1 MLEVNETY
9 LDRLS
14 EAVYSLLN
22 GRPAA
27 PVELP
32 PDHPQDE
39 LRQLAGYV
47 NSLIAEYGTL
57 SAGISSVAR
66 GNLDFTIGKGKL
78 EALQQLK
85 TLQGNLRHLTWKT
98 QRIAGGDFEQKVD
111 FMGDFS
117 SAFNSMTRQLKEA
130 FEKIEKQ
137 NEELSEAYRA
147 YGCRNTEMAQKVDEI
162 CTKYGLN
169 KVGDGISPD
178 TTEEMFTALD
188 VRSMVR
194 DSGNEDVTTSNPSY
208 SADGNFEFWGATTV
222 SGVDYPIEYRVY
234 RAMKQTLSTAYW
246 EIENTSDYQW
256 SNYVTTAGTDVL
268 IAVGQNNSLVLT
280 DTGDSVVV
288 IVVMNATTG
297 DTQTGK
303 ATLEAFANT
312 FDLSLAPRTRN
323 APVETTA
330 PTESGT
336 AIPEAYQPVI
346 AKYATALTEHWGG
359 EACSNADISILV
371 SYATSPSELGYALL
385 DLDNDGTDEL
395 VIANDAERQVIY
407 DLYSLVDG
415 KLVHVFTGWDRN
427 SYELREGYRILNIG
441 SNGAASADYVY
452 CHLSNGQLVT
462 DSLIRFDAATDPDHP
477 WFRGTGENDLA
488 PITDENWS
496 EDEIYSAAAS
506 LPIAITSFADD
517 SAGSYDPSLADYEG
531 YLSTIDTSSI
541 KYYALRDLDGDGQD
555 ELLLYNSGETLM
567 KVAAIQNGTA
577 QEILSGNVLDLCE
590 GNVLEAWEGGSGAEQ
605 RTYYRVENHTAV
617 PFECIIYNIDENQ
630 CYRDSSY
637 DFYEENLTPITE
649 EEYNRVVNTYPGM
662 SFWDCNPKPLEK
674 MNSADSSA
682 GDDAQLLANYG
693 GYLSSIDTYW
703 IKYYALRDLDGDGQ
717 DELLLFNRD
726 KTLSNVAG
734 VLNGTAREILSGSSL
749 YLCAGNVLEYWGEG
763 SGGSGCTYYQVENKT
778 AVPIESITYR
788 GNNDQWYR
796 DRDFDF
802 MKEDLT
808 PITNEEYQ
816 RIVDSYPR
824 MTMSDCN
831 ARALPEI

>member
-1 MLEVNETY
+1 MKSQVICDALNTVNPTPAQRARMRAALEAQLPAEKPHRRGAHQQKASSQRWWTII
-9 LDRLS
+9 
-14 EAVYSLLN
+14 
-22 GRPAA
+22 PAA
-27 PVELP
+27 AALFAVVLLGIFVLGRTDKTP
-32 PDHPQDE
+32 PSMSNVPTAPLTLE
-39 LRQLAGYV
+39 
-47 NSLIAEYGTL
+47 SL
-57 SAGISSVAR
+57 
-66 GNLDFTIGKGKL
+66 
-78 EALQQLK
+78 Q
-85 TLQGNLRHLTWKT
+85 
-98 QRIAGGDFEQKVD
+98 
-111 FMGDFS
+111 S
-117 SAFNSMTRQLKEA
+117 SANYKASMEIKDYVQSYNATGDVDET
-130 FEKIEKQ
+130 
-137 NEELSEAYRA
+137 LSEAYRA

-194 DSGNEDVTTSNPSY
+194 DSGNGDVTTSNPSY

-346 AKYATALTEHWGG
+346 AKYVTALTEHWGG
-359 EACSNADISILV
+359 EACSNADISLLV

-395 VIANDAERQVIY
+395 IIANDAERQVIY

-462 DSLIRFDAATDPDHP
+462 DSLIRFDAAIDPDHP

-506 LPIAITSFADD
+506 LPIVITPFADA
-517 SAGSYDPSLADYEG
+517 SAGSYDPALADYEG

-555 ELLLYNSGETLM
+555 ELLLYNSGETLT

-617 PFECIIYNIDENQ
+617 PFECIIYNVDENQ
-630 CYRDSSY
+630 CYRDNNY
-637 DFYEENLTPITE
+637 DFYEEDLTPITE

-682 GDDAQLLANYG
+682 AEDAQLLANYG

-778 AVPIESITYR
+778 AVPIESITYH

>member
-1 MLEVNETY
+1 MKSQVICGALNTVNPTPAQRARMRAALEAQLPAEKPRRRGAHQQKASSQRWWTII
-9 LDRLS
+9 
-14 EAVYSLLN
+14 
-22 GRPAA
+22 PAA
-27 PVELP
+27 AALFAVVLLGIFVLGRTDKTP
-32 PDHPQDE
+32 PSMSNVPTAPLTLE
-39 LRQLAGYV
+39 
-47 NSLIAEYGTL
+47 SL
-57 SAGISSVAR
+57 
-66 GNLDFTIGKGKL
+66 
-78 EALQQLK
+78 Q
-85 TLQGNLRHLTWKT
+85 
-98 QRIAGGDFEQKVD
+98 
-111 FMGDFS
+111 S
-117 SAFNSMTRQLKEA
+117 SANYKASMEIKDYVQSYNATGDVDET
-130 FEKIEKQ
+130 
-137 NEELSEAYRA
+137 LSEAYRA

-178 TTEEMFTALD
+178 TTEEMFTALN
-188 VRSMVR
+188 VRSMVKA
-194 DSGNEDVTTSNPSY
+194 SGNGDVTTSNPSY

-222 SGVDYPIEYRVY
+222 SGVDYPIEYRAY

-268 IAVGQNNSLVLT
+268 IAAGQSNSLVLT

-303 ATLEAFANT
+303 AALEAFANT

-323 APVETTA
+323 DPVETTA
-330 PTESGT
+330 PTAPTENGT

-346 AKYATALTEHWGG
+346 AKYVTALTEHWGG

-395 VIANDAERQVIY
+395 IIANDAERQVIY

-477 WFRGTGENDLA
+477 WFRGTGENDLV

-496 EDEIYSAAAS
+496 EDEIYSASAS

-517 SAGSYDPSLADYEG
+517 SAGSYDPALADYEG
-531 YLSTIDTSSI
+531 YLSIIDTSSI

-630 CYRDSSY
+630 CYRDSNY

-816 RIVDSYPR
+816 RIVDTYPR

>member
-1 MLEVNETY
+1 MKSQVICDALNAVNPTPAQRARMRAALEAQLPAEKPHRRGAHQQKASSQRWWTII
-9 LDRLS
+9 
-14 EAVYSLLN
+14 
-22 GRPAA
+22 PAA
-27 PVELP
+27 AALFAVVLLGIFVLGRTDKTP
-32 PDHPQDE
+32 PSMSNVPTE
-39 LRQLAGYV
+39 PLTLE
-47 NSLIAEYGTL
+47 SL
-57 SAGISSVAR
+57 
-66 GNLDFTIGKGKL
+66 
-78 EALQQLK
+78 Q
-85 TLQGNLRHLTWKT
+85 
-98 QRIAGGDFEQKVD
+98 
-111 FMGDFS
+111 S
-117 SAFNSMTRQLKEA
+117 SANYKASMEIKDYVQSYNATGDVDET
-130 FEKIEKQ
+130 
-137 NEELSEAYRA
+137 LSEAYRA

-178 TTEEMFTALD
+178 TTEEMFTALN
-188 VRSMVR
+188 VRSMVKV
-194 DSGNEDVTTSNPSY
+194 SGNGDVTTSNPSY

-222 SGVDYPIEYRVY
+222 SGVDYPIEYRAY

-303 ATLEAFANT
+303 AALEAFANT

-346 AKYATALTEHWGG
+346 AKYVTALTEHWGG
-359 EACSNADISILV
+359 EACSNADISLLV

-395 VIANDAERQVIY
+395 IIANDAERQVIY

-496 EDEIYSAAAS
+496 EDEIYSTAAS

-517 SAGSYDPSLADYEG
+517 SVGSYDPALADYEG

-577 QEILSGNVLDLCE
+577 QEILSGNVLDICE

-630 CYRDSSY
+630 CYRDSNY

-682 GDDAQLLANYG
+682 AEDAQLLANYG

-796 DRDFDF
+796 DGDFDF

-816 RIVDSYPR
+816 RIVDTYPR

>member
-1 MLEVNETY
+1 MKSQVICDALNTVNPTPAQRARMRAALEAQLPAEKPHRRGAHQQKASSQRWWTII
-9 LDRLS
+9 
-14 EAVYSLLN
+14 
-22 GRPAA
+22 PAA
-27 PVELP
+27 AALFAVVLLGIFVLGRTDKTP
-32 PDHPQDE
+32 PSMSNVPTE
-39 LRQLAGYV
+39 PLTLE
-47 NSLIAEYGTL
+47 SL
-57 SAGISSVAR
+57 
-66 GNLDFTIGKGKL
+66 
-78 EALQQLK
+78 Q
-85 TLQGNLRHLTWKT
+85 
-98 QRIAGGDFEQKVD
+98 
-111 FMGDFS
+111 S
-117 SAFNSMTRQLKEA
+117 SANYKASMEIKDYVQSYNATGDVDET
-130 FEKIEKQ
+130 
-137 NEELSEAYRA
+137 LSEAYRA

-178 TTEEMFTALD
+178 TTEEMFTALN
-188 VRSMVR
+188 VRSMVKA
-194 DSGNEDVTTSNPSY
+194 SGNGDVTTSNPSY

-222 SGVDYPIEYRVY
+222 SGVDYPIEYRAY

-303 ATLEAFANT
+303 AALEALANT
-312 FDLSLAPRTRN
+312 FDLSLAPRTQN

-346 AKYATALTEHWGG
+346 AKYTTALTEHWGG

-385 DLDNDGTDEL
+385 DLDNDGADEL
-395 VIANDAERQVIY
+395 IIANDAERQVIY

-427 SYELREGYRILNIG
+427 SYELREGFRILNIG

-506 LPIAITSFADD
+506 RPIVITPFADA
-517 SAGSYDPSLADYEG
+517 SAGSYDPALADYEG

-541 KYYALRDLDGDGQD
+541 KYYALCDLDGDGQD
-555 ELLLYNSGETLM
+555 ELLLYNSGETLT
-567 KVAAIQNGTA
+567 KVAAIQNGIA
-577 QEILSGNVLDLCE
+577 QEILSGNVLALCE
-590 GNVLEAWEGGSGAEQ
+590 GNVLEEWDGGSGAER

-630 CYRDSSY
+630 CYRDSNY

-693 GYLSSIDTYW
+693 GYLSSIDMYW

-816 RIVDSYPR
+816 RIVDTYPR

>member
-1 MLEVNETY
+1 MKSQVICGALNTVNPTPAQRARMRAALEAQLPAEKPRRRGAHQQKASSQRWWTII
-9 LDRLS
+9 
-14 EAVYSLLN
+14 
-22 GRPAA
+22 PAA
-27 PVELP
+27 AALFAVVLLGIFVLGRTDKTP
-32 PDHPQDE
+32 PSMSNVPTAPLTLE
-39 LRQLAGYV
+39 
-47 NSLIAEYGTL
+47 SL
-57 SAGISSVAR
+57 
-66 GNLDFTIGKGKL
+66 
-78 EALQQLK
+78 Q
-85 TLQGNLRHLTWKT
+85 
-98 QRIAGGDFEQKVD
+98 
-111 FMGDFS
+111 S
-117 SAFNSMTRQLKEA
+117 SANYKASMEIKDYVQSYNATGDVDET
-130 FEKIEKQ
+130 
-137 NEELSEAYRA
+137 LSEAYRA

-178 TTEEMFTALD
+178 TTEEMFTALN
-188 VRSMVR
+188 VRSMVKA
-194 DSGNEDVTTSNPSY
+194 SGNGDVTTSNPSY

-222 SGVDYPIEYRVY
+222 SGVDYPIEYRAY

-268 IAVGQNNSLVLT
+268 IAAGQSNSLVLT

-303 ATLEAFANT
+303 AALEAFANT

-346 AKYATALTEHWGG
+346 AKYVTALTEHWGG

-395 VIANDAERQVIY
+395 IIANDAERQVIY

-477 WFRGTGENDLA
+477 WFRGTGENDLV

-506 LPIAITSFADD
+506 LPIVITPFADA
-517 SAGSYDPSLADYEG
+517 SAGSYDPALADYEG
-531 YLSTIDTSSI
+531 YLSIIDTSSI

-630 CYRDSSY
+630 CYRDSNY

-682 GDDAQLLANYG
+682 AEDAQLLANYG

-778 AVPIESITYR
+778 AVPIESITYH

-816 RIVDSYPR
+816 RIVDTYPR

>member
-1 MLEVNETY
+1 MKSQVICDALNTVNLTPAQRARMRAALEAQLPAEKSHRRGAHQQKASSQRWWTIIPAAAA
-9 LDRLS
+9 LF
-14 EAVYSLLN
+14 AVVLLGIFVLGRTDKTPPSMSHVPTEPLTLESLL
-22 GRPAA
+22 
-27 PVELP
+27 
-32 PDHPQDE
+32 
-39 LRQLAGYV
+39 
-47 NSLIAEYGTL
+47 
-57 SAGISSVAR
+57 
-66 GNLDFTIGKGKL
+66 
-78 EALQQLK
+78 
-85 TLQGNLRHLTWKT
+85 
-98 QRIAGGDFEQKVD
+98 
-111 FMGDFS
+111 S
-117 SAFNSMTRQLKEA
+117 SANYKASMEIKDYVQSYNATGDVDET
-130 FEKIEKQ
+130 
-137 NEELSEAYRA
+137 LSEAYRA

-169 KVGDGISPD
+169 KVGNGISPD
-178 TTEEMFTALD
+178 TTEEMFTALN
-188 VRSMVR
+188 VRSMVKA
-194 DSGNEDVTTSNPSY
+194 SGNGDVTTSNPSY

-303 ATLEAFANT
+303 AALEAFANT
-312 FDLSLAPRTRN
+312 FDLSLAPRTQK

-336 AIPEAYQPVI
+336 AIPEAYQPVV
-346 AKYATALTEHWGG
+346 AKYVTALTEHWGG

-395 VIANDAERQVIY
+395 IIANDAERQVIY

-427 SYELREGYRILNIG
+427 SYELREGFRILNIG

-477 WFRGTGENDLA
+477 WFRGTSENDLA

-517 SAGSYDPSLADYEG
+517 SAGSYDPALADYEG

-630 CYRDSSY
+630 CYRDSNY

-734 VLNGTAREILSGSSL
+734 VLNGTARKILSGSSL

-816 RIVDSYPR
+816 RIVDTYPR

>member
-1 MLEVNETY
+1 MKSQVICGALNTVNPTPAQRARMRAALEAQLPAEKPRRRGAHQQKASSQRWWTII
-9 LDRLS
+9 
-14 EAVYSLLN
+14 
-22 GRPAA
+22 PAA
-27 PVELP
+27 AALFAVVLLGIFVLGRTDKTP
-32 PDHPQDE
+32 PSMSNVPTAPLTLE
-39 LRQLAGYV
+39 
-47 NSLIAEYGTL
+47 SL
-57 SAGISSVAR
+57 
-66 GNLDFTIGKGKL
+66 
-78 EALQQLK
+78 Q
-85 TLQGNLRHLTWKT
+85 
-98 QRIAGGDFEQKVD
+98 
-111 FMGDFS
+111 S
-117 SAFNSMTRQLKEA
+117 SANYKASMEIKDYVQSYNATGDVDET
-130 FEKIEKQ
+130 
-137 NEELSEAYRA
+137 LSEAYRA

-169 KVGDGISPD
+169 KVGNGISPD
-178 TTEEMFTALD
+178 TTEEMFTALN

-194 DSGNEDVTTSNPSY
+194 DSGNGDVTTSNPSY

-303 ATLEAFANT
+303 AALEAFANT

-346 AKYATALTEHWGG
+346 AKYVTALTEHWGG

-427 SYELREGYRILNIG
+427 SYELREGFRILNIG

-477 WFRGTGENDLA
+477 WFRGTSENDLA

-517 SAGSYDPSLADYEG
+517 SAGSYDPALADYEG

-630 CYRDSSY
+630 CYRDSNY

-734 VLNGTAREILSGSSL
+734 VQNGTAREILSGSTL

-816 RIVDSYPR
+816 RIVDTYPR

>member
-1 MLEVNETY
+1 MKSQVICDALNAVNPTPAQRARMRAALEAQLPAEKPHRRGAHQQKASSQRWWTII
-9 LDRLS
+9 
-14 EAVYSLLN
+14 
-22 GRPAA
+22 PAA
-27 PVELP
+27 AALFAVVLLGIFVLGRTDKTP
-32 PDHPQDE
+32 PSMSNVPTAPLTLE
-39 LRQLAGYV
+39 
-47 NSLIAEYGTL
+47 SL
-57 SAGISSVAR
+57 
-66 GNLDFTIGKGKL
+66 
-78 EALQQLK
+78 Q
-85 TLQGNLRHLTWKT
+85 
-98 QRIAGGDFEQKVD
+98 
-111 FMGDFS
+111 S
-117 SAFNSMTRQLKEA
+117 SANYKASMEIKDYVQSYNATGDVDET
-130 FEKIEKQ
+130 
-137 NEELSEAYRA
+137 LSEAYRA

-178 TTEEMFTALD
+178 TTEEMFTALN

-194 DSGNEDVTTSNPSY
+194 DSGNGDVTTSNPSY
-208 SADGNFEFWGATTV
+208 STDGNFEFWGATTV

-256 SNYVTTAGTDVL
+256 SNYVTTAGTNVL

-303 ATLEAFANT
+303 AALEAFANT

-323 APVETTA
+323 DPAETTA
-330 PTESGT
+330 PTENGT

-395 VIANDAERQVIY
+395 IIANDAERQVIY

-427 SYELREGYRILNIG
+427 SYELREGFRILNIG

-496 EDEIYSAAAS
+496 EDEIYSASAS
-506 LPIAITSFADD
+506 LPIAITPFADA
-517 SAGSYDPSLADYEG
+517 SAGSYDPALADYEG

-541 KYYALRDLDGDGQD
+541 KYYALRDLDGDGQN

-630 CYRDSSY
+630 CYRDSNY

-734 VLNGTAREILSGSSL
+734 VLNGTAREILSRSSL

-808 PITNEEYQ
+808 LITNEEYQ
-816 RIVDSYPR
+816 RIVDTYPR

>member
-1 MLEVNETY
+1 MKSQVICDALNTVNLTPAQRARMRAALEAQLPAEKSHRRGAHQQKASSQRWWTII
-9 LDRLS
+9 
-14 EAVYSLLN
+14 
-22 GRPAA
+22 PAA
-27 PVELP
+27 AALFAVVLLGIFVLGRTDKTP
-32 PDHPQDE
+32 PSMSNVPTAPLTLE
-39 LRQLAGYV
+39 
-47 NSLIAEYGTL
+47 SL
-57 SAGISSVAR
+57 
-66 GNLDFTIGKGKL
+66 
-78 EALQQLK
+78 Q
-85 TLQGNLRHLTWKT
+85 
-98 QRIAGGDFEQKVD
+98 
-111 FMGDFS
+111 S
-117 SAFNSMTRQLKEA
+117 SANYKASMEIKDYVQGYNATGDVDET
-130 FEKIEKQ
+130 
-137 NEELSEAYRA
+137 LSEAYRA

-178 TTEEMFTALD
+178 TTEEMFTALN
-188 VRSMVR
+188 VRSMVKA
-194 DSGNEDVTTSNPSY
+194 SGNGDVTTSNPSY

-303 ATLEAFANT
+303 AALEAFANT
-312 FDLSLAPRTRN
+312 FDLSLAPRTQK

-346 AKYATALTEHWGG
+346 AKYVTALTEHWGG

-395 VIANDAERQVIY
+395 IIANDAERQVIY

-517 SAGSYDPSLADYEG
+517 SAGSYDPALADYEG

-630 CYRDSSY
+630 CYRDSNY

-682 GDDAQLLANYG
+682 AEDAQLLANYG

>member
-1 MLEVNETY
+1 MKSQVICDALNTVNLTPAQRARMRAALEAQLPAEKSHRRGAHQQKASSQRWWTII
-9 LDRLS
+9 
-14 EAVYSLLN
+14 
-22 GRPAA
+22 PAA
-27 PVELP
+27 AALFAVVLLGIFVLGRTDKTP
-32 PDHPQDE
+32 PSMSNVPTAPLTLE
-39 LRQLAGYV
+39 
-47 NSLIAEYGTL
+47 SL
-57 SAGISSVAR
+57 
-66 GNLDFTIGKGKL
+66 
-78 EALQQLK
+78 Q
-85 TLQGNLRHLTWKT
+85 
-98 QRIAGGDFEQKVD
+98 
-111 FMGDFS
+111 S
-117 SAFNSMTRQLKEA
+117 SANYKASMEIKDYVQGYNATGDVDET
-130 FEKIEKQ
+130 
-137 NEELSEAYRA
+137 LSEAYRA

-178 TTEEMFTALD
+178 TTEEMFTALN
-188 VRSMVR
+188 VRSMVKA
-194 DSGNEDVTTSNPSY
+194 SGNGDVTTSNPSY
-208 SADGNFEFWGATTV
+208 SADGNFEFWGATRV
-222 SGVDYPIEYRVY
+222 SGVDYAIEYRAY

-303 ATLEAFANT
+303 AALEAFANT
-312 FDLSLAPRTRN
+312 FDLSLAPRTQK

-336 AIPEAYQPVI
+336 AIPEAYQPVV
-346 AKYATALTEHWGG
+346 AKYVTALTEHWGG

-395 VIANDAERQVIY
+395 IIANDTERQVIY

-427 SYELREGYRILNIG
+427 SYELREGFRILNIG

-477 WFRGTGENDLA
+477 WFRGTSENDLA

-517 SAGSYDPSLADYEG
+517 SAGSYDPALADYEG

-630 CYRDSSY
+630 CYRDSNY

-682 GDDAQLLANYG
+682 AEDAQLLANYG

-816 RIVDSYPR
+816 RIVDTYPR

>member
-1 MLEVNETY
+1 MKSQVICDALNTVNPTPAQRARMRAALEAQLPAEKPHRRGAHQQKASSQRWWTII
-9 LDRLS
+9 
-14 EAVYSLLN
+14 
-22 GRPAA
+22 PAA
-27 PVELP
+27 AALFAVVLLGIFVLGRTDKTP
-32 PDHPQDE
+32 PSMSNVPTE
-39 LRQLAGYV
+39 PLTLE
-47 NSLIAEYGTL
+47 SL
-57 SAGISSVAR
+57 
-66 GNLDFTIGKGKL
+66 
-78 EALQQLK
+78 Q
-85 TLQGNLRHLTWKT
+85 
-98 QRIAGGDFEQKVD
+98 
-111 FMGDFS
+111 S
-117 SAFNSMTRQLKEA
+117 SANYKASMEIKDYVQSCNATGDVDET
-130 FEKIEKQ
+130 
-137 NEELSEAYRA
+137 LSEAYRA

-178 TTEEMFTALD
+178 TTEEMFAALN
-188 VRSMVR
+188 VRSMVKA
-194 DSGNEDVTTSNPSY
+194 SGNRDVTTSNPSY

-222 SGVDYPIEYRVY
+222 SGVDYPIEYRAY

-268 IAVGQNNSLVLT
+268 IAVGQSNSLVLT

-303 ATLEAFANT
+303 AALEALANT

-323 APVETTA
+323 DPAETTA
-330 PTESGT
+330 PTENGT

-346 AKYATALTEHWGG
+346 AKYVTALTEHWGG

-506 LPIAITSFADD
+506 LPIAITPFADA
-517 SAGSYDPSLADYEG
+517 SAGSYDPALADYEG
-531 YLSTIDTSSI
+531 YLSTIDTSST

-630 CYRDSSY
+630 CYRDSNY

-778 AVPIESITYR
+778 AVPIESITYH

-816 RIVDSYPR
+816 RIVDTYPR

>member
-1 MLEVNETY
+1 MKSQVICDALNTVNPTPAQIARMRAALEAQLPAEKPHRRGAHQQKVSSQRWWTII
-9 LDRLS
+9 
-14 EAVYSLLN
+14 
-22 GRPAA
+22 PAA
-27 PVELP
+27 AALFAVVLLGIFVLGRTDKTP
-32 PDHPQDE
+32 PSMSNVPTE
-39 LRQLAGYV
+39 PLTLE
-47 NSLIAEYGTL
+47 SL
-57 SAGISSVAR
+57 
-66 GNLDFTIGKGKL
+66 
-78 EALQQLK
+78 Q
-85 TLQGNLRHLTWKT
+85 
-98 QRIAGGDFEQKVD
+98 
-111 FMGDFS
+111 S
-117 SAFNSMTRQLKEA
+117 SANYKASMEIKDYVQSYNATGDVDET
-130 FEKIEKQ
+130 
-137 NEELSEAYRA
+137 LSEAYRA

-178 TTEEMFTALD
+178 TTEEMFTALN
-188 VRSMVR
+188 VRSMVKV
-194 DSGNEDVTTSNPSY
+194 SGNGDVTTSNPSY

-234 RAMKQTLSTAYW
+234 RAMKQSLSTAYW

-303 ATLEAFANT
+303 AALEAFANT

-346 AKYATALTEHWGG
+346 AKYVTALTEHWGG
-359 EACSNADISILV
+359 EACSNADISLLV

-395 VIANDAERQVIY
+395 IIANDAERQVIY

-496 EDEIYSAAAS
+496 EDEIYSTAAS

-517 SAGSYDPSLADYEG
+517 SVGSYDPALADYEG

-577 QEILSGNVLDLCE
+577 QEILSGNVLDICE

-630 CYRDSSY
+630 CYRDSNY

-682 GDDAQLLANYG
+682 AEDAQLLANYG

-796 DRDFDF
+796 DGDFDF

-816 RIVDSYPR
+816 RIVDTYPR

>member
-1 MLEVNETY
+1 MKSQVICGALNTVNPTPAQRARMRAALEAQLPAEKPRRRGAHQQKASSQRWWTII
-9 LDRLS
+9 
-14 EAVYSLLN
+14 
-22 GRPAA
+22 PAA
-27 PVELP
+27 AALFAVVLLGIFVLGRTDKTP
-32 PDHPQDE
+32 PSMSNVPTAPLTLE
-39 LRQLAGYV
+39 
-47 NSLIAEYGTL
+47 SL
-57 SAGISSVAR
+57 
-66 GNLDFTIGKGKL
+66 
-78 EALQQLK
+78 Q
-85 TLQGNLRHLTWKT
+85 
-98 QRIAGGDFEQKVD
+98 
-111 FMGDFS
+111 S
-117 SAFNSMTRQLKEA
+117 SANYKASMEIKDYVQSYNATGDVDET
-130 FEKIEKQ
+130 
-137 NEELSEAYRA
+137 LSEAYRA

-178 TTEEMFTALD
+178 TTEEMFTALN
-188 VRSMVR
+188 VRSMVKA
-194 DSGNEDVTTSNPSY
+194 SGNGDVTTSNPSY

-222 SGVDYPIEYRVY
+222 SGVDYPIEYRAY

-268 IAVGQNNSLVLT
+268 IAAGQSNSLVLT

-303 ATLEAFANT
+303 AALEAFANT

-323 APVETTA
+323 DPVETTA
-330 PTESGT
+330 PTAPTENGT

-346 AKYATALTEHWGG
+346 AKYVTALTEHWGG

-395 VIANDAERQVIY
+395 IIANDAERQVIY

-477 WFRGTGENDLA
+477 WFRGTGENDLV

-496 EDEIYSAAAS
+496 EDEIYSASAS

-517 SAGSYDPSLADYEG
+517 SAGSYDPALADYEG
-531 YLSTIDTSSI
+531 YLSIIDTSSI

-630 CYRDSSY
+630 CYRDSNY

-778 AVPIESITYR
+778 AVPIESITYH

-816 RIVDSYPR
+816 RIVDTYPR

>member
-1 MLEVNETY
+1 MKSQVICDALNTVNPTPAQRARMRAALEAQLPAEKPHRRGAHQQKASTP
-9 LDRLS
+9 RWWTII
-14 EAVYSLLN
+14 
-22 GRPAA
+22 PAA
-27 PVELP
+27 AALFAVVLLGIFVLGRTDKTP
-32 PDHPQDE
+32 PSMSNVPTE
-39 LRQLAGYV
+39 PLTLE
-47 NSLIAEYGTL
+47 SL
-57 SAGISSVAR
+57 
-66 GNLDFTIGKGKL
+66 
-78 EALQQLK
+78 Q
-85 TLQGNLRHLTWKT
+85 
-98 QRIAGGDFEQKVD
+98 
-111 FMGDFS
+111 S
-117 SAFNSMTRQLKEA
+117 SANYKASMEIKDYVQSYNATGDVDET
-130 FEKIEKQ
+130 
-137 NEELSEAYRA
+137 LSEAYRA

-178 TTEEMFTALD
+178 TTEEMFTALN
-188 VRSMVR
+188 VRSMVKA
-194 DSGNEDVTTSNPSY
+194 SGNGDVTTSNPSY

-222 SGVDYPIEYRVY
+222 SGVDYPIEYRAY

-303 ATLEAFANT
+303 AALEAFANT

-346 AKYATALTEHWGG
+346 AKYVTALTEHWGG
-359 EACSNADISILV
+359 EACSNADISLLV

-395 VIANDAERQVIY
+395 IIANDAERQVIY

-496 EDEIYSAAAS
+496 EDEIYSTAAS

-517 SAGSYDPSLADYEG
+517 SAGSYDPALADYEG

-630 CYRDSSY
+630 CYRDSNY

-816 RIVDSYPR
+816 RIVDTYPR

>member
-1 MLEVNETY
+1 MKSQVICDALNTVNLTPAQRARMRAALEAQLPAEKPHRRGAHQQKASSQRWWTII
-9 LDRLS
+9 
-14 EAVYSLLN
+14 
-22 GRPAA
+22 PAA
-27 PVELP
+27 AALFAVVLLVIFVLGRTDKTP
-32 PDHPQDE
+32 PSMSNVPTE
-39 LRQLAGYV
+39 PLTLE
-47 NSLIAEYGTL
+47 SL
-57 SAGISSVAR
+57 
-66 GNLDFTIGKGKL
+66 
-78 EALQQLK
+78 Q
-85 TLQGNLRHLTWKT
+85 
-98 QRIAGGDFEQKVD
+98 
-111 FMGDFS
+111 S
-117 SAFNSMTRQLKEA
+117 SANYKASMEIKDYVQSYNATGDVDET
-130 FEKIEKQ
+130 
-137 NEELSEAYRA
+137 LSEAYRA

-194 DSGNEDVTTSNPSY
+194 DSGNGDVTTSNPSY

-303 ATLEAFANT
+303 AALEALANT

-330 PTESGT
+330 PTERGT

-346 AKYATALTEHWGG
+346 AKYVTALTEHWGG
-359 EACSNADISILV
+359 EACSNADISLLV

-427 SYELREGYRILNIG
+427 SYELREGFRILNIG

-496 EDEIYSAAAS
+496 EDEIYSASAS
-506 LPIAITSFADD
+506 LPIAITPFADD
-517 SAGSYDPSLADYEG
+517 SAGSYDPALADYEG
-531 YLSTIDTSSI
+531 YLSIIDTSSI

-630 CYRDSSY
+630 CYRDSNY

-778 AVPIESITYR
+778 AVPIESITYH

-816 RIVDSYPR
+816 RIVDTYPR

>member
-1 MLEVNETY
+1 MKSQVICGALNTVNPTPAQRARMRAALEAQLPAEKPHRRGAHQQKASSQRWWTII
-9 LDRLS
+9 
-14 EAVYSLLN
+14 
-22 GRPAA
+22 PAA
-27 PVELP
+27 AALFAVVLLGIFVLGRTDKTP
-32 PDHPQDE
+32 PSMSNVPTE
-39 LRQLAGYV
+39 PLTLE
-47 NSLIAEYGTL
+47 SL
-57 SAGISSVAR
+57 
-66 GNLDFTIGKGKL
+66 
-78 EALQQLK
+78 Q
-85 TLQGNLRHLTWKT
+85 
-98 QRIAGGDFEQKVD
+98 
-111 FMGDFS
+111 S
-117 SAFNSMTRQLKEA
+117 SANYKASMEIKDYVQSYNATGDVDET
-130 FEKIEKQ
+130 
-137 NEELSEAYRA
+137 LSEAYRA

-188 VRSMVR
+188 VRSMVK
-194 DSGNEDVTTSNPSY
+194 DSGNGDVTTSNPSY

-256 SNYVTTAGTDVL
+256 SNAVTTAGTDVL

-323 APVETTA
+323 DPAETTA

-346 AKYATALTEHWGG
+346 AKYVTALTEHWGG

-496 EDEIYSAAAS
+496 EDEIYSTAAS

-517 SAGSYDPSLADYEG
+517 SVGSYDPALADYEG

-630 CYRDSSY
+630 CYRDSNY

-816 RIVDSYPR
+816 RIVDTYPR

>member
-1 MLEVNETY
+1 MKSQVICDALNTVNPTPAQIARMRAALEAQLPAEKPHRRGAHQQKVSSQRWWTII
-9 LDRLS
+9 
-14 EAVYSLLN
+14 
-22 GRPAA
+22 PAA
-27 PVELP
+27 AALFAVVLLGIFVLGRTDKTP
-32 PDHPQDE
+32 PSMSNVPTAPLTLE
-39 LRQLAGYV
+39 
-47 NSLIAEYGTL
+47 SL
-57 SAGISSVAR
+57 
-66 GNLDFTIGKGKL
+66 
-78 EALQQLK
+78 Q
-85 TLQGNLRHLTWKT
+85 
-98 QRIAGGDFEQKVD
+98 
-111 FMGDFS
+111 S
-117 SAFNSMTRQLKEA
+117 SANYKASMEIKDYVQSYNATGDVDET
-130 FEKIEKQ
+130 
-137 NEELSEAYRA
+137 LSEAYRA

-194 DSGNEDVTTSNPSY
+194 DSGNGDVTTSNPSY

-346 AKYATALTEHWGG
+346 AKYVTALTEHWGG
-359 EACSNADISILV
+359 EACSNADISLLV

-395 VIANDAERQVIY
+395 IIANDAERQVIY

-477 WFRGTGENDLA
+477 WFRGTSENDLA

-506 LPIAITSFADD
+506 LPITITPFADA
-517 SAGSYDPSLADYEG
+517 SAGSYDPALVDYEG

-577 QEILSGNVLDLCE
+577 QEILSGNVLDICE

-630 CYRDSSY
+630 CYRDSNY

-682 GDDAQLLANYG
+682 AEDAQLLANYG

-816 RIVDSYPR
+816 RIVDTYPR

>member
-1 MLEVNETY
+1 MKSQVICDALNTVNLTPAQRARMRAALEAQLPAEKPHRRGAHQQKASSQRWWTII
-9 LDRLS
+9 
-14 EAVYSLLN
+14 
-22 GRPAA
+22 PAA
-27 PVELP
+27 AALFAVVLLGIFVLGRTDKASPSMSNVPTAPLTLE
-32 PDHPQDE
+32 
-39 LRQLAGYV
+39 
-47 NSLIAEYGTL
+47 SL
-57 SAGISSVAR
+57 
-66 GNLDFTIGKGKL
+66 
-78 EALQQLK
+78 Q
-85 TLQGNLRHLTWKT
+85 
-98 QRIAGGDFEQKVD
+98 
-111 FMGDFS
+111 S
-117 SAFNSMTRQLKEA
+117 SANYKASMEIKDYVQSYNATGDVDET
-130 FEKIEKQ
+130 
-137 NEELSEAYRA
+137 LSEAYRA

-178 TTEEMFTALD
+178 TTEEMFTALN

-194 DSGNEDVTTSNPSY
+194 DSGNGDVTTSNPSY

-222 SGVDYPIEYRVY
+222 SGVDYAIEYRAY

-303 ATLEAFANT
+303 AALEAFANT

-346 AKYATALTEHWGG
+346 AKYVTALTEHWGG

-395 VIANDAERQVIY
+395 IIANDAERQVIY

-427 SYELREGYRILNIG
+427 SYELREGFRILNIG

-496 EDEIYSAAAS
+496 EDEIYSASAS

-517 SAGSYDPSLADYEG
+517 SAGSYDPALADYEG

-630 CYRDSSY
+630 CYRDSNY

-816 RIVDSYPR
+816 RIVDTYPR

>member
-1 MLEVNETY
+1 MKSQVICGALNTVNPTPAQRARMRAALEAQLPAEKPHRRGAHQQKASSQRWWTIIPAAAALFAVVLLGIFVLGRTDKTPPSMSNVPTAPLTLESLQSSANYKASMEIKDYVQSYNATGDVDET
-9 LDRLS
+9 LS
-14 EAVYSLLN
+14 ES
-22 GRPAA
+22 
-27 PVELP
+27 
-32 PDHPQDE
+32 
-39 LRQLAGYV
+39 
-47 NSLIAEYGTL
+47 
-57 SAGISSVAR
+57 
-66 GNLDFTIGKGKL
+66 
-78 EALQQLK
+78 
-85 TLQGNLRHLTWKT
+85 
-98 QRIAGGDFEQKVD
+98 
-111 FMGDFS
+111 
-117 SAFNSMTRQLKEA
+117 
-130 FEKIEKQ
+130 
-137 NEELSEAYRA
+137 YRA

-178 TTEEMFTALD
+178 TTEEMFTALN
-188 VRSMVR
+188 VRSMVKA
-194 DSGNEDVTTSNPSY
+194 SGNGDVTTSNPSY

-323 APVETTA
+323 APAETTA

-427 SYELREGYRILNIG
+427 SYELREGFRILNIG

-496 EDEIYSAAAS
+496 EDEIYSASAS
-506 LPIAITSFADD
+506 LPITITPFADA
-517 SAGSYDPSLADYEG
+517 SAGSYDPALADYEG

-630 CYRDSSY
+630 CYRDSNY

-682 GDDAQLLANYG
+682 AEDAQLLANYG

-816 RIVDSYPR
+816 RIVDTYPR

>member
-1 MLEVNETY
+1 MKSQVICDALNTVNPTPAQRARMRAALEAQLPAEKPHRRGAHQQKASSQRWWTII
-9 LDRLS
+9 
-14 EAVYSLLN
+14 
-22 GRPAA
+22 PAA
-27 PVELP
+27 AALFAVVLLGIFVLGRTDKTP
-32 PDHPQDE
+32 PSMSNVPTE
-39 LRQLAGYV
+39 PLTLE
-47 NSLIAEYGTL
+47 SL
-57 SAGISSVAR
+57 
-66 GNLDFTIGKGKL
+66 
-78 EALQQLK
+78 Q
-85 TLQGNLRHLTWKT
+85 
-98 QRIAGGDFEQKVD
+98 
-111 FMGDFS
+111 S
-117 SAFNSMTRQLKEA
+117 SANYKASMEIKDYVQSYNATGDVDET
-130 FEKIEKQ
+130 
-137 NEELSEAYRA
+137 LSEAYRA

-169 KVGDGISPD
+169 KVGNGISPD
-178 TTEEMFTALD
+178 TTEEMFTALN

-194 DSGNEDVTTSNPSY
+194 DSGNGDVTTSNPSY

-222 SGVDYPIEYRVY
+222 SGVDYAIEYRAY

-268 IAVGQNNSLVLT
+268 IAVGQSNSLVLT

-303 ATLEAFANT
+303 AALEAFANT

-346 AKYATALTEHWGG
+346 AKYVTALTEHWGG
-359 EACSNADISILV
+359 EACSNADISLLV

-395 VIANDAERQVIY
+395 IIANDAERQVIY

-496 EDEIYSAAAS
+496 EDEIYSTAAS

-517 SAGSYDPSLADYEG
+517 SVGSYDPALADYEG

-630 CYRDSSY
+630 CYRDSNY

-682 GDDAQLLANYG
+682 AEDAQLLANYG

-796 DRDFDF
+796 DGDFDF

-816 RIVDSYPR
+816 RIVDTYPR

>member
-1 MLEVNETY
+1 MKSQVICDALNTVNPTPAQRARMRAALEAQLPAEKPHRRGAHQQKASSPRWWTII
-9 LDRLS
+9 
-14 EAVYSLLN
+14 
-22 GRPAA
+22 PAA
-27 PVELP
+27 AALFAVVLLGIFVLGRTDKTP
-32 PDHPQDE
+32 PSMSNVPTE
-39 LRQLAGYV
+39 PLTLE
-47 NSLIAEYGTL
+47 SL
-57 SAGISSVAR
+57 
-66 GNLDFTIGKGKL
+66 
-78 EALQQLK
+78 Q
-85 TLQGNLRHLTWKT
+85 
-98 QRIAGGDFEQKVD
+98 
-111 FMGDFS
+111 S
-117 SAFNSMTRQLKEA
+117 SANYKASMEIKDYVQSYNATGDVDET
-130 FEKIEKQ
+130 
-137 NEELSEAYRA
+137 LSEAYRA

-178 TTEEMFTALD
+178 TTEEMFTALN

-194 DSGNEDVTTSNPSY
+194 DSGNGDVTTSNPSY

-222 SGVDYPIEYRVY
+222 SGVDYPIEYRAY
-234 RAMKQTLSTAYW
+234 RTMKQTLSTAYW

-303 ATLEAFANT
+303 AALEALANT
-312 FDLSLAPRTRN
+312 FDLSLAPRTQN

-330 PTESGT
+330 PTETGT

-346 AKYATALTEHWGG
+346 AKYVTALTEHWGG

-395 VIANDAERQVIY
+395 IIANDAERQVIY

-427 SYELREGYRILNIG
+427 SYELREGFRILNIG

-496 EDEIYSAAAS
+496 EDEIYSASAS
-506 LPIAITSFADD
+506 LPIAITPFADA
-517 SAGSYDPSLADYEG
+517 SAGSYDPALADYEG

-541 KYYALRDLDGDGQD
+541 KYYALRDLDGDGQN

-630 CYRDSSY
+630 CYRDSNY

-649 EEYNRVVNTYPGM
+649 EEYNRVVNAYPGM

-674 MNSADSSA
+674 INSADSSA
-682 GDDAQLLANYG
+682 AEDAQLLANYG

-816 RIVDSYPR
+816 RIVDTYPR

>member
-1 MLEVNETY
+1 MKSQVICGALNTVNPTPAQRARMRAALEAQLPAEKPPRRGAHQQKASSQRWWTII
-9 LDRLS
+9 
-14 EAVYSLLN
+14 
-22 GRPAA
+22 PAA
-27 PVELP
+27 AALFAVVLLGIFVLGRTDKTP
-32 PDHPQDE
+32 PSMSNVPTAPLTLE
-39 LRQLAGYV
+39 
-47 NSLIAEYGTL
+47 SL
-57 SAGISSVAR
+57 
-66 GNLDFTIGKGKL
+66 
-78 EALQQLK
+78 Q
-85 TLQGNLRHLTWKT
+85 
-98 QRIAGGDFEQKVD
+98 
-111 FMGDFS
+111 S
-117 SAFNSMTRQLKEA
+117 SANYKASMEIKDYVQSYNATGDVDET
-130 FEKIEKQ
+130 
-137 NEELSEAYRA
+137 LSEAYRA

-169 KVGDGISPD
+169 KVGNGISPD
-178 TTEEMFTALD
+178 TTEEMFTALN
-188 VRSMVR
+188 VRSMVKA
-194 DSGNEDVTTSNPSY
+194 SGNGDVTTSNPSY
-208 SADGNFEFWGATTV
+208 SADGNFEFWGAITV

-312 FDLSLAPRTRN
+312 FDLSLAPRTQN

-346 AKYATALTEHWGG
+346 AKYVTALTEHWGG
-359 EACSNADISILV
+359 EACSNADISLLV

-395 VIANDAERQVIY
+395 IIANDAERQVIY

-427 SYELREGYRILNIG
+427 SYELREGFRILNIG

-496 EDEIYSAAAS
+496 EDEIYSTAAS
-506 LPIAITSFADD
+506 LPIAITPFADA
-517 SAGSYDPSLADYEG
+517 SAGSYDPALADYEG

-590 GNVLEAWEGGSGAEQ
+590 GNVLEEWDGGSGAEQ

-630 CYRDSSY
+630 CYRDNNY
-637 DFYEENLTPITE
+637 DFYEEDLTPITE

-682 GDDAQLLANYG
+682 AEDAQLLANYG

-778 AVPIESITYR
+778 AVPIESITYH

>member
-1 MLEVNETY
+1 MKSQVICDALNTVNLTPAQRARMRAALEAQLPAEKPHRRGAHQQKASSQRWWTII
-9 LDRLS
+9 
-14 EAVYSLLN
+14 
-22 GRPAA
+22 PAA
-27 PVELP
+27 AALFAVVLLGIFVLGRTDKTP
-32 PDHPQDE
+32 PSMSNVPTAPLTLE
-39 LRQLAGYV
+39 
-47 NSLIAEYGTL
+47 SL
-57 SAGISSVAR
+57 
-66 GNLDFTIGKGKL
+66 
-78 EALQQLK
+78 Q
-85 TLQGNLRHLTWKT
+85 
-98 QRIAGGDFEQKVD
+98 
-111 FMGDFS
+111 S
-117 SAFNSMTRQLKEA
+117 SANYKASMEIKDYVQSYNATGDVDET
-130 FEKIEKQ
+130 
-137 NEELSEAYRA
+137 LSEAYRA

-178 TTEEMFTALD
+178 TTEEMFTALN
-188 VRSMVR
+188 VRSMVKA
-194 DSGNEDVTTSNPSY
+194 SGNGDVTTSNPSY

-222 SGVDYPIEYRVY
+222 SGVDYPIEYRAY

-268 IAVGQNNSLVLT
+268 IAAGQSNSLVLT

-303 ATLEAFANT
+303 AALEAFANT

-323 APVETTA
+323 DPVETTA
-330 PTESGT
+330 PTAPTENGT

-346 AKYATALTEHWGG
+346 AKYVTALTEHWGG

-395 VIANDAERQVIY
+395 IIANDAERQVIY

-477 WFRGTGENDLA
+477 WFRGTGENDLV

-496 EDEIYSAAAS
+496 EDEIYSASAS

-517 SAGSYDPSLADYEG
+517 SAGSYDPALADYEG
-531 YLSTIDTSSI
+531 YLSIIDTSSI

-630 CYRDSSY
+630 CYRDSNY

-778 AVPIESITYR
+778 AVPIESITYH

-816 RIVDSYPR
+816 RIVDTYPR

>member
-1 MLEVNETY
+1 MKSQVICGALNTVNPTPAQRARMRAALEAQLPAEKPHRRGAHQQKASSQRWWTIIPAAAA
-9 LDRLS
+9 LF
-14 EAVYSLLN
+14 AVVLLGIFVLGRTDKTPPSMSNVPTEPLTLESLL
-22 GRPAA
+22 
-27 PVELP
+27 
-32 PDHPQDE
+32 
-39 LRQLAGYV
+39 
-47 NSLIAEYGTL
+47 
-57 SAGISSVAR
+57 
-66 GNLDFTIGKGKL
+66 
-78 EALQQLK
+78 
-85 TLQGNLRHLTWKT
+85 
-98 QRIAGGDFEQKVD
+98 
-111 FMGDFS
+111 S
-117 SAFNSMTRQLKEA
+117 SANYKASMEIKDYVQSYNATGDVDET
-130 FEKIEKQ
+130 
-137 NEELSEAYRA
+137 LSEAYRA

-194 DSGNEDVTTSNPSY
+194 DSGNGDVTTSNPSY

-222 SGVDYPIEYRVY
+222 SGVDYPIEYRAY

-280 DTGDSVVV
+280 DTGDSVIV

-312 FDLSLAPRTRN
+312 FDLSLAPRTQN

-346 AKYATALTEHWGG
+346 AKYVTALTEHWGG

-395 VIANDAERQVIY
+395 IIANDAERQVIY

-496 EDEIYSAAAS
+496 EDEIYSASAS
-506 LPIAITSFADD
+506 LPIAITSFADN
-517 SAGSYDPSLADYEG
+517 SAGSYDPALADYEG

-541 KYYALRDLDGDGQD
+541 KYYALRDLDGDGQN

-630 CYRDSSY
+630 CYRDSNY

-778 AVPIESITYR
+778 AVPIESITYH

-816 RIVDSYPR
+816 RIVDTYPR

>member
-1 MLEVNETY
+1 MKSQVICDALNTVNPTPAQRARMRAALEAQLPAEKPHRRGAHQQKASSQRWWTII
-9 LDRLS
+9 
-14 EAVYSLLN
+14 
-22 GRPAA
+22 PAA
-27 PVELP
+27 AALFAVVLLGIFVLGRTDKTP
-32 PDHPQDE
+32 PSMSNVPTAPLTLE
-39 LRQLAGYV
+39 
-47 NSLIAEYGTL
+47 SL
-57 SAGISSVAR
+57 
-66 GNLDFTIGKGKL
+66 
-78 EALQQLK
+78 Q
-85 TLQGNLRHLTWKT
+85 
-98 QRIAGGDFEQKVD
+98 
-111 FMGDFS
+111 S
-117 SAFNSMTRQLKEA
+117 SANYKASMEIKDYVQSYNATGDVDET
-130 FEKIEKQ
+130 
-137 NEELSEAYRA
+137 LSEAYRA

-194 DSGNEDVTTSNPSY
+194 DSGNGDVTTSNPSY

-346 AKYATALTEHWGG
+346 AKYVTALTEHWGG

-371 SYATSPSELGYALL
+371 SYVTSPSELGYALL

-395 VIANDAERQVIY
+395 IIANDAERQVIY

-427 SYELREGYRILNIG
+427 SYELREGFRILNIG

-496 EDEIYSAAAS
+496 EDEIYSASAS

-517 SAGSYDPSLADYEG
+517 SAGSYDPALADYEG

-590 GNVLEAWEGGSGAEQ
+590 GNVLEAWDGGSGAEQ

-630 CYRDSSY
+630 CYRDSNY

-674 MNSADSSA
+674 INSADSSA
-682 GDDAQLLANYG
+682 AEDAQLLANYG

-778 AVPIESITYR
+778 AVPIESITYH

-816 RIVDSYPR
+816 RIVDTYPR

>member
-1 MLEVNETY
+1 MKSQVICGALNTVNPTPAQRARMRAALEAQLPAEKPHRRGAHQQKASSQRWWTII
-9 LDRLS
+9 
-14 EAVYSLLN
+14 
-22 GRPAA
+22 PAA
-27 PVELP
+27 AALVAVVLLGIFVLGRTDKTP
-32 PDHPQDE
+32 PSMSNVPTE
-39 LRQLAGYV
+39 PLTLE
-47 NSLIAEYGTL
+47 SL
-57 SAGISSVAR
+57 
-66 GNLDFTIGKGKL
+66 
-78 EALQQLK
+78 Q
-85 TLQGNLRHLTWKT
+85 
-98 QRIAGGDFEQKVD
+98 
-111 FMGDFS
+111 S
-117 SAFNSMTRQLKEA
+117 SANYKASMEIKDYVQSYNATGDVDET
-130 FEKIEKQ
+130 
-137 NEELSEAYRA
+137 LSEAYRA

-169 KVGDGISPD
+169 KVGNGISPD
-178 TTEEMFTALD
+178 TTEEMFTALN

-194 DSGNEDVTTSNPSY
+194 DSGNGDVTTSNPSY

-222 SGVDYPIEYRVY
+222 SGVDYAIEYRAY

-268 IAVGQNNSLVLT
+268 IAVGQSNSLVLT

-303 ATLEAFANT
+303 AALEAFANT

-346 AKYATALTEHWGG
+346 AKYVTALTEHWGG
-359 EACSNADISILV
+359 EACSNADISLLV

-395 VIANDAERQVIY
+395 IIANDAERQVIY

-496 EDEIYSAAAS
+496 EDEIYSTAAS

-517 SAGSYDPSLADYEG
+517 SVGSYDPALADYEG

-577 QEILSGNVLDLCE
+577 QEILSGNVLDICE

-630 CYRDSSY
+630 CYRDSNY

-682 GDDAQLLANYG
+682 AEDAQLLANYG

-796 DRDFDF
+796 DGDFDF

-816 RIVDSYPR
+816 RIVDTYPR

>member
-1 MLEVNETY
+1 MKSQVICDALNTVNPTPAQRARMRAALEAQLPAEKPHRRGAHQQKASSQRWWTII
-9 LDRLS
+9 
-14 EAVYSLLN
+14 
-22 GRPAA
+22 PAA
-27 PVELP
+27 AALFAVVLLGIFVLGRTDKTP
-32 PDHPQDE
+32 PSMSNVPTAPLTLE
-39 LRQLAGYV
+39 
-47 NSLIAEYGTL
+47 SL
-57 SAGISSVAR
+57 
-66 GNLDFTIGKGKL
+66 
-78 EALQQLK
+78 Q
-85 TLQGNLRHLTWKT
+85 
-98 QRIAGGDFEQKVD
+98 
-111 FMGDFS
+111 S
-117 SAFNSMTRQLKEA
+117 SANYKASMEIKDYVQSYNATGDVDET
-130 FEKIEKQ
+130 
-137 NEELSEAYRA
+137 LSEAYRA

-194 DSGNEDVTTSNPSY
+194 DSGNGDVTTSNPSY

-346 AKYATALTEHWGG
+346 AKYVTALTEHWGG
-359 EACSNADISILV
+359 EACSNADISLLV

-395 VIANDAERQVIY
+395 IIANDAERQVIY

-427 SYELREGYRILNIG
+427 SYELREGFRILNIG

-496 EDEIYSAAAS
+496 EDEIYSASAS
-506 LPIAITSFADD
+506 LPIAITPFADD
-517 SAGSYDPSLADYEG
+517 SAGSYDPALADYEG

-630 CYRDSSY
+630 CYRDSNY
-637 DFYEENLTPITE
+637 DFYEENLMPITE

-816 RIVDSYPR
+816 RIVDTYPR

>member
-1 MLEVNETY
+1 MKSQVICDALNTVNPTPAQRARMRAALEAQLPAEKPHRRGAHQQKASSQRWWTII
-9 LDRLS
+9 
-14 EAVYSLLN
+14 
-22 GRPAA
+22 PAA
-27 PVELP
+27 AALFAVVLLGIFVLGRTDKTP
-32 PDHPQDE
+32 PSMSNVPTAPLTLE
-39 LRQLAGYV
+39 
-47 NSLIAEYGTL
+47 SL
-57 SAGISSVAR
+57 
-66 GNLDFTIGKGKL
+66 
-78 EALQQLK
+78 Q
-85 TLQGNLRHLTWKT
+85 
-98 QRIAGGDFEQKVD
+98 
-111 FMGDFS
+111 S
-117 SAFNSMTRQLKEA
+117 SANYKASMEIKDYVQSYNATGDVDET
-130 FEKIEKQ
+130 
-137 NEELSEAYRA
+137 LSEAYRA

-194 DSGNEDVTTSNPSY
+194 DSGNGDVTTSNPSY

-346 AKYATALTEHWGG
+346 AKYVTALTEHWGG
-359 EACSNADISILV
+359 EACSNADISLLV

-395 VIANDAERQVIY
+395 IIANDAERQVIY

-506 LPIAITSFADD
+506 LPIVITPFADA
-517 SAGSYDPSLADYEG
+517 SAGSYDPALADYEG

-555 ELLLYNSGETLM
+555 ELLLYNSGETLT

-630 CYRDSSY
+630 CYRDNNY
-637 DFYEENLTPITE
+637 DFYEEDLTPITE

-682 GDDAQLLANYG
+682 AEDAQLLANYG

>member
-1 MLEVNETY
+1 MKSQVICGALNTVNPTPAQRARMRAALEAQLPAEKPHRRGAHQQKASSQRWWTII
-9 LDRLS
+9 
-14 EAVYSLLN
+14 
-22 GRPAA
+22 PAA
-27 PVELP
+27 AALFAVVLLGIFVLGRTDKTP
-32 PDHPQDE
+32 PSMSNVPTE
-39 LRQLAGYV
+39 PLTLE
-47 NSLIAEYGTL
+47 SL
-57 SAGISSVAR
+57 
-66 GNLDFTIGKGKL
+66 
-78 EALQQLK
+78 Q
-85 TLQGNLRHLTWKT
+85 
-98 QRIAGGDFEQKVD
+98 
-111 FMGDFS
+111 S
-117 SAFNSMTRQLKEA
+117 SANYKASMEIKDYVQSYNATGDVDET
-130 FEKIEKQ
+130 
-137 NEELSEAYRA
+137 LSEAYRA

-178 TTEEMFTALD
+178 TTEEMFTALN

-194 DSGNEDVTTSNPSY
+194 DSGNGDVTTSNPSY

-222 SGVDYPIEYRVY
+222 SGVDYPIEYRAY

-346 AKYATALTEHWGG
+346 AKYVTALTEHWGG

-395 VIANDAERQVIY
+395 IIANDAERQVIY

-427 SYELREGYRILNIG
+427 SYELREGFRILNIG

-506 LPIAITSFADD
+506 LPITITPFADT
-517 SAGSYDPSLADYEG
+517 SAGSYDPALADYEG

-630 CYRDSSY
+630 CYRDSNY

-682 GDDAQLLANYG
+682 AEDAQLLANYG

-816 RIVDSYPR
+816 RIVDTYPR

>member
-1 MLEVNETY
+1 MKSQVICGALNTVNPTPAQRARMRAALEAQLPAEKPHRRGAHQQKASSQRWWTII
-9 LDRLS
+9 
-14 EAVYSLLN
+14 
-22 GRPAA
+22 PAA
-27 PVELP
+27 AALFAVVLLGIFVLGRTDKTP
-32 PDHPQDE
+32 PSMSNVPTAPLTLE
-39 LRQLAGYV
+39 
-47 NSLIAEYGTL
+47 SL
-57 SAGISSVAR
+57 
-66 GNLDFTIGKGKL
+66 
-78 EALQQLK
+78 Q
-85 TLQGNLRHLTWKT
+85 
-98 QRIAGGDFEQKVD
+98 
-111 FMGDFS
+111 S
-117 SAFNSMTRQLKEA
+117 SANYKASMEIKDYVQSYNATGDVDET
-130 FEKIEKQ
+130 
-137 NEELSEAYRA
+137 LSEAYRA

-169 KVGDGISPD
+169 KVGNGISPD
-178 TTEEMFTALD
+178 TTEEMFTALN
-188 VRSMVR
+188 VRSMVKA
-194 DSGNEDVTTSNPSY
+194 SGNGDVTTSNPSY
-208 SADGNFEFWGATTV
+208 SADGNFEFWGAITV

-312 FDLSLAPRTRN
+312 FDLSLAPRTQN

-346 AKYATALTEHWGG
+346 AKYVTALTEHWGG
-359 EACSNADISILV
+359 EACSNADISLLV

-395 VIANDAERQVIY
+395 IIANDAERQVIY

-427 SYELREGYRILNIG
+427 SYELREGFRILNIG

-496 EDEIYSAAAS
+496 EDEIYSTAAS
-506 LPIAITSFADD
+506 LPIAITPFADA
-517 SAGSYDPSLADYEG
+517 SAGSYDPALADYEG

-590 GNVLEAWEGGSGAEQ
+590 GNVLEEWDGGSGAEQ

-630 CYRDSSY
+630 CYRDSNY

-682 GDDAQLLANYG
+682 AEDAQLLANYG

-796 DRDFDF
+796 DRNFDF

-816 RIVDSYPR
+816 RIVDTYSR

>member
-1 MLEVNETY
+1 MKSQVICDALNTVNPTPAQRARMRAALEAQLPAEKPHRRGAHQQKASSQRWWTII
-9 LDRLS
+9 
-14 EAVYSLLN
+14 
-22 GRPAA
+22 PAA
-27 PVELP
+27 AALFAVVLLGIFVLGRTDKTP
-32 PDHPQDE
+32 PSMSNVPTAPLTLE
-39 LRQLAGYV
+39 
-47 NSLIAEYGTL
+47 SL
-57 SAGISSVAR
+57 
-66 GNLDFTIGKGKL
+66 
-78 EALQQLK
+78 Q
-85 TLQGNLRHLTWKT
+85 
-98 QRIAGGDFEQKVD
+98 
-111 FMGDFS
+111 S
-117 SAFNSMTRQLKEA
+117 SANYKASMEIKDYVQSYNATGDVDET
-130 FEKIEKQ
+130 
-137 NEELSEAYRA
+137 LSEAYRA

-194 DSGNEDVTTSNPSY
+194 DSGNGDVTTSNPSY

-346 AKYATALTEHWGG
+346 AKYVTALTEHWGG
-359 EACSNADISILV
+359 EACSNADISLLV

-395 VIANDAERQVIY
+395 IIANDAERQVIY

-427 SYELREGYRILNIG
+427 SYELREGFRILNIG

-506 LPIAITSFADD
+506 LPIVITPFADA
-517 SAGSYDPSLADYEG
+517 SAGSYDPALADYEG

-555 ELLLYNSGETLM
+555 ELLLYNSGETLT

-617 PFECIIYNIDENQ
+617 PFECIIYNVDENQ
-630 CYRDSSY
+630 CYRDNNY
-637 DFYEENLTPITE
+637 DFYEEDLTPITE

-682 GDDAQLLANYG
+682 AEDAQLLANYG

-778 AVPIESITYR
+778 AVPIESITYH

>member
-1 MLEVNETY
+1 MKSQVICGALNTVNPTPAQRARMRAALEAQLPAEKPHRRGAHQQKASSQRWWTII
-9 LDRLS
+9 
-14 EAVYSLLN
+14 
-22 GRPAA
+22 PAA
-27 PVELP
+27 AALFAVVLLGIFVLGRTDKTP
-32 PDHPQDE
+32 PSMSNVPTAPLTLE
-39 LRQLAGYV
+39 
-47 NSLIAEYGTL
+47 SL
-57 SAGISSVAR
+57 
-66 GNLDFTIGKGKL
+66 
-78 EALQQLK
+78 Q
-85 TLQGNLRHLTWKT
+85 
-98 QRIAGGDFEQKVD
+98 
-111 FMGDFS
+111 S
-117 SAFNSMTRQLKEA
+117 SANYKASMEIKDYVQSYNATGDVDET
-130 FEKIEKQ
+130 
-137 NEELSEAYRA
+137 LSEAYRA

-194 DSGNEDVTTSNPSY
+194 DSGNGDVTTSNPSY

-303 ATLEAFANT
+303 AALEAFANT
-312 FDLSLAPRTRN
+312 FDLSLAPRTQN

-346 AKYATALTEHWGG
+346 AKYITALTEHWGG
-359 EACSNADISILV
+359 EACSNADISLLV

-395 VIANDAERQVIY
+395 IIANDAERQVIY

-517 SAGSYDPSLADYEG
+517 SAGSYDPALADYEG

-555 ELLLYNSGETLM
+555 ELLLYNSGETLT

-630 CYRDSSY
+630 CYRDSNY

-649 EEYNRVVNTYPGM
+649 EEYNRVVNAYPGM

-674 MNSADSSA
+674 INSADSSA
-682 GDDAQLLANYG
+682 AEDAQLLANYG

-796 DRDFDF
+796 DRDYDF

-816 RIVDSYPR
+816 RIVDTYPR

>member
-1 MLEVNETY
+1 MKSQVICDALNTVNPTPAQRARMRAALEAQLPAEKPHRRGAHQQKASSQRWWTIIPAAAALFAVVLLGIFVLGRTDKTPPSMSNVPTASLTLESLQSSANYKASMEIKDYVQSYNATGDVDET
-9 LDRLS
+9 LS
-14 EAVYSLLN
+14 ES
-22 GRPAA
+22 
-27 PVELP
+27 
-32 PDHPQDE
+32 
-39 LRQLAGYV
+39 
-47 NSLIAEYGTL
+47 
-57 SAGISSVAR
+57 
-66 GNLDFTIGKGKL
+66 
-78 EALQQLK
+78 
-85 TLQGNLRHLTWKT
+85 
-98 QRIAGGDFEQKVD
+98 
-111 FMGDFS
+111 
-117 SAFNSMTRQLKEA
+117 
-130 FEKIEKQ
+130 
-137 NEELSEAYRA
+137 YRA
-147 YGCRNTEMAQKVDEI
+147 YGCRTKEMAAKVDEI

-194 DSGNEDVTTSNPSY
+194 DSGNGDVTTSNPSY

-256 SNYVTTAGTDVL
+256 SNSVTTAGTDVL

-312 FDLSLAPRTRN
+312 FDLSLAPRTQK

-336 AIPEAYQPVI
+336 AIPEAYQPVV
-346 AKYATALTEHWGG
+346 AKYVTALTEHWGG

-395 VIANDAERQVIY
+395 IIANDAERQVIY

-427 SYELREGYRILNIG
+427 SYELREGFRILNIG

-496 EDEIYSAAAS
+496 EDEIYSTAAS

-517 SAGSYDPSLADYEG
+517 SVGSYDPALADYEG

-577 QEILSGNVLDLCE
+577 QEILSGNVLDICE

-630 CYRDSSY
+630 CYRDSNY

-682 GDDAQLLANYG
+682 AEDAQLLANYG

-816 RIVDSYPR
+816 RIVDTYPR

>member
-1 MLEVNETY
+1 MKSQVICGALNTVNPTPAQRARMRAALEAQLPAEKPHRRGAHQQKASSQRWWTII
-9 LDRLS
+9 
-14 EAVYSLLN
+14 
-22 GRPAA
+22 PAA
-27 PVELP
+27 AALFAVVLLGIFVLGRTDKTP
-32 PDHPQDE
+32 PSMSNVPTE
-39 LRQLAGYV
+39 PLTLE
-47 NSLIAEYGTL
+47 SL
-57 SAGISSVAR
+57 
-66 GNLDFTIGKGKL
+66 
-78 EALQQLK
+78 Q
-85 TLQGNLRHLTWKT
+85 
-98 QRIAGGDFEQKVD
+98 
-111 FMGDFS
+111 S
-117 SAFNSMTRQLKEA
+117 SANYKASMEIKDYVQSYNATGDVDET
-130 FEKIEKQ
+130 
-137 NEELSEAYRA
+137 LSEAYRA

-178 TTEEMFTALD
+178 TTEEMFTALN

-194 DSGNEDVTTSNPSY
+194 DSGNGDVTTSNPSY

-346 AKYATALTEHWGG
+346 AKYVTALTEHWGG

-395 VIANDAERQVIY
+395 VITNDAERQVIY

-477 WFRGTGENDLA
+477 WFRGTSENDLA
-488 PITDENWS
+488 PIADENWS
-496 EDEIYSAAAS
+496 EDEIYSTAAS
-506 LPIAITSFADD
+506 LPIAITPFADA
-517 SAGSYDPSLADYEG
+517 SAGSYDPALADYEG
-531 YLSTIDTSSI
+531 YLSTIDMSSI

-630 CYRDSSY
+630 CYRDSNY

-763 SGGSGCTYYQVENKT
+763 SGGSGCTYYQVENKA

-816 RIVDSYPR
+816 RIVDTYPR

>member
-1 MLEVNETY
+1 MKSQVICGALNTVNPTPAQRARMRAALEAQLPAEKPHRRGAHQQKASSQRWWTIIPAAAALFAVVLLGIFVLGRTDKTPPSMSNVPTEPLTLESLQSSANYKASMEIKDYVQSYNATGDVDET
-9 LDRLS
+9 LS
-14 EAVYSLLN
+14 ES
-22 GRPAA
+22 
-27 PVELP
+27 
-32 PDHPQDE
+32 
-39 LRQLAGYV
+39 
-47 NSLIAEYGTL
+47 
-57 SAGISSVAR
+57 
-66 GNLDFTIGKGKL
+66 
-78 EALQQLK
+78 
-85 TLQGNLRHLTWKT
+85 
-98 QRIAGGDFEQKVD
+98 
-111 FMGDFS
+111 
-117 SAFNSMTRQLKEA
+117 
-130 FEKIEKQ
+130 
-137 NEELSEAYRA
+137 YRA
-147 YGCRNTEMAQKVDEI
+147 YGCRNTEMAQRVDEI

-178 TTEEMFTALD
+178 TTEEMFIALN
-188 VRSMVR
+188 VRSMVKA
-194 DSGNEDVTTSNPSY
+194 SGNGDVTTSNPSY

-268 IAVGQNNSLVLT
+268 IAVGQSKSLVLT
-280 DTGDSVVV
+280 DTGDSVVM
-288 IVVMNATTG
+288 IVAMNATAG
-297 DTQTGK
+297 DSQMGK
-303 ATLEAFANT
+303 AALEAFANT

-346 AKYATALTEHWGG
+346 AKYVTALTEHWGG

-415 KLVHVFTGWDRN
+415 KLVHVFTGWNRN

-462 DSLIRFDAATDPDHP
+462 DSLIRFDATEDLDHP

-506 LPIAITSFADD
+506 LPIAITPFADA
-517 SAGSYDPSLADYEG
+517 SAGSYDPALADYEG

-590 GNVLEAWEGGSGAEQ
+590 GNVLEAWDGGSGAEQ

-630 CYRDSSY
+630 CYRDSNY

-682 GDDAQLLANYG
+682 AEDAQLLANYG

-763 SGGSGCTYYQVENKT
+763 SGGSGCTYYQVENKA

-816 RIVDSYPR
+816 RIVDTYPR

>member
-1 MLEVNETY
+1 MKSQVICDALNTVNLTPAQRARMRAALEAQLPAEKPHRRGAHQQKASSQRWWTIV
-9 LDRLS
+9 
-14 EAVYSLLN
+14 
-22 GRPAA
+22 PAA
-27 PVELP
+27 AALFAVVLLGIFVLGRTDKTP
-32 PDHPQDE
+32 PSMSNVPTAPLTLE
-39 LRQLAGYV
+39 
-47 NSLIAEYGTL
+47 SL
-57 SAGISSVAR
+57 
-66 GNLDFTIGKGKL
+66 
-78 EALQQLK
+78 Q
-85 TLQGNLRHLTWKT
+85 
-98 QRIAGGDFEQKVD
+98 
-111 FMGDFS
+111 S
-117 SAFNSMTRQLKEA
+117 SANYKASMEIKDYVQSYNATGDVDET
-130 FEKIEKQ
+130 
-137 NEELSEAYRA
+137 LSEAYRA

-194 DSGNEDVTTSNPSY
+194 DSGNGDVTTSNPSY

-303 ATLEAFANT
+303 AALEAFANT

-323 APVETTA
+323 VPVETTA
-330 PTESGT
+330 PTEGGT

-346 AKYATALTEHWGG
+346 AKYVTALTEHWGG

-395 VIANDAERQVIY
+395 IIANDAERQVIY

-496 EDEIYSAAAS
+496 EDEIYSASAS
-506 LPIAITSFADD
+506 LPIAITSFADN
-517 SAGSYDPSLADYEG
+517 SAGSYDPALADYEG

-541 KYYALRDLDGDGQD
+541 KYYALRDLDGDGQN

-630 CYRDSSY
+630 CYRDSNY

-778 AVPIESITYR
+778 AVPIESITYH

-816 RIVDSYPR
+816 RIVDTYPR

-831 ARALPEI
+831 ARALPEM

>member
-1 MLEVNETY
+1 MKSQMICGALNTVNPTPAQRARMRAALEAQLPAEKPHRRGAHQQKASSQRWWTIIPAAAA
-9 LDRLS
+9 LF
-14 EAVYSLLN
+14 AVVLLGIFVLGRTDKTPPSMSNVPTAPLTLESLL
-22 GRPAA
+22 
-27 PVELP
+27 
-32 PDHPQDE
+32 
-39 LRQLAGYV
+39 
-47 NSLIAEYGTL
+47 
-57 SAGISSVAR
+57 
-66 GNLDFTIGKGKL
+66 
-78 EALQQLK
+78 
-85 TLQGNLRHLTWKT
+85 
-98 QRIAGGDFEQKVD
+98 
-111 FMGDFS
+111 S
-117 SAFNSMTRQLKEA
+117 SANYKASMEIKDYVQSYNATGDVDET
-130 FEKIEKQ
+130 
-137 NEELSEAYRA
+137 LSEAYRA
-147 YGCRNTEMAQKVDEI
+147 YGCRNTEMAQKLDEI

-194 DSGNEDVTTSNPSY
+194 DSGNGDVTTSNPSY

-222 SGVDYPIEYRVY
+222 SGVDYPIEYRAY

-346 AKYATALTEHWGG
+346 AKYVTALTEHWGG

-385 DLDNDGTDEL
+385 DLDNDGADEL
-395 VIANDAERQVIY
+395 IIANDAERQVIY

-506 LPIAITSFADD
+506 LPIVITPFADA
-517 SAGSYDPSLADYEG
+517 SAGSYDPALADYEG

-555 ELLLYNSGETLM
+555 ELLLYNSGETLT

-630 CYRDSSY
+630 CYRDSNY

-682 GDDAQLLANYG
+682 AEDAQLLANYG

-816 RIVDSYPR
+816 RIVDTYPR